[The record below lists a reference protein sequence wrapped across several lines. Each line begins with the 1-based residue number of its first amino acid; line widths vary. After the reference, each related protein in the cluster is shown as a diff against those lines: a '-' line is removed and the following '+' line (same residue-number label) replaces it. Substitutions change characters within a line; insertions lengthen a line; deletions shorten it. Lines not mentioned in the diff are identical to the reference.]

1 MAKGDRFVVL
11 TMDKQTGNAGGLS
24 AHIDREVYDANLDRM
39 VTFRPKSVRD
49 DSRTALNRECIEG
62 AKKVGRTQAI
72 WNRLKEEGFSR
83 ESSGKKKIVTK
94 GEKKTR
100 KIKDD
105 AVIALCFIC
114 SSDEETMKQFEKEG
128 RLDDWIDSTLG
139 WFKQEFGD
147 KNVVSAVLHMDET
160 TPHLHVTVVP
170 ITYEEP
176 KPRKEKPKFD
186 ERGKPLRKYETDENG
201 NIILDESGRAIV
213 KKRTYKKQEVT
224 ARLSAKDICNP
235 VAMERWQTGYAKAMA
250 PFGLRRG
257 IAGSKQKRVPPAE
270 WNLQQVNGQ
279 LMAVEKEIEE
289 KKAEITKMAQ
299 ASWYDK
305 LFNSGLSPTV
315 RKVLEDK
322 EKEHKEELRQATT
335 AVDENGH
342 PYVWTSGNKKDQPV
356 TWEELAKFREKEK
369 KKAEIQAKEDKDAAL
384 AKAKADKEAAVAK
397 AKAEA
402 KAEHDAEIA
411 EMKKVHAG
419 LIDKE
424 RYATNEKGNTIYW
437 SGGSKDGQ
445 KVTKD
450 ERIKWLGDQLKESK
464 EANNALC
471 DRLKDLRELIFAACS
486 LNFKKVVQIIVD
498 QWKAGL
504 KQFTKDL
511 KDFLLKAMSVEKTT
525 EGRKTYVNDAFD
537 FAKMLAKTDPD
548 LKLDEKKLKP
558 LKEDALKI
566 ADGTWESYHQKRDQ
580 LFDAAVNALVE
591 MGNCQN
597 QRHLNQ
603 KQANIIEAFL
613 AFDGGDRIQLCEEIW
628 NVASPKVNYYWRD
641 GTFDALEELRTRELN
656 HRTYG
661 NGRGL

>member
-186 ERGKPLRKYETDENG
+186 ERRKPLRKYETDENG

-305 LFNSGLSPTV
+305 IFNSGLSPTV

-335 AVDENGH
+335 AVDEDGR
-342 PYVWTSGNKKDQPV
+342 PYIWTSGSKKDQDV

-369 KKAEIQAKEDKDAAL
+369 KKAEIQAKADKEAAL
-384 AKAKADKEAAVAK
+384 AKAKADKETAVAK
-397 AKAEA
+397 AKADA
-402 KAEHDAEIA
+402 KAELDAEIA
-411 EMKKVHAG
+411 EKNKLYG
-419 LIDKE
+419 NIKSL
-424 RYATNEKGNTIYW
+424 NEKL
-437 SGGSKDGQ
+437 SKSEESNKLLLDILKGIREFMFETCGQ
-445 KVTKD
+445 KF
-450 ERIKWLGDQLKESK
+450 
-464 EANNALC
+464 
-471 DRLKDLRELIFAACS
+471 RE
-486 LNFKKVVQIIVD
+486 VVQMILD
-498 QWKAGL
+498 QWKAGI
-504 KQFTKDL
+504 KHFAKEMKDI
-511 KDFLLKAMSVEKTT
+511 FLQAMSFENTT
-525 EGRKTYVNDAFD
+525 ECRKSYVSNAFWYATLLVKTVTDWKGDNATINSLQDDANR
-537 FAKMLAKTDPD
+537 
-548 LKLDEKKLKP
+548 
-558 LKEDALKI
+558 I
-566 ADGTWESYHQKRDQ
+566 ADGTWESYHQKHDL
-580 LFDAAVNALVE
+580 LFKEAVKALVE
-591 MGNCQN
+591 MGNCSS

-603 KQANIIEAFL
+603 KQADAIEAFISQ
-613 AFDGGDRIQLCEEIW
+613 DGGDRDMLCVDLWEA
-628 NVASPKVNYYWRD
+628 ASPKIEYYWRD
-641 GTFDALEELRTRELN
+641 GTFDALEELRTNELYSRSN
-656 HRTYG
+656 SYG
-661 NGRGL
+661 LSM

>member
-305 LFNSGLSPTV
+305 IFNSGLSPTV

-335 AVDENGH
+335 AVDEDGR
-342 PYVWTSGNKKDQPV
+342 PYIWTSGSKKDQDV

-369 KKAEIQAKEDKDAAL
+369 KKAEIQAKADKEAAL
-384 AKAKADKEAAVAK
+384 AKAKADKETAVAK
-397 AKAEA
+397 AKADA
-402 KAEHDAEIA
+402 KAELDAEIA
-411 EMKKVHAG
+411 EKNKLYG
-419 LIDKE
+419 NIKSL
-424 RYATNEKGNTIYW
+424 NEKL
-437 SGGSKDGQ
+437 SKSEESNKLLLDNLKGIREFMFETCGQ
-445 KVTKD
+445 KF
-450 ERIKWLGDQLKESK
+450 
-464 EANNALC
+464 
-471 DRLKDLRELIFAACS
+471 RE
-486 LNFKKVVQIIVD
+486 VVQMILD
-498 QWKAGL
+498 QWKAGI
-504 KQFTKDL
+504 KHFAKEMKDI
-511 KDFLLKAMSVEKTT
+511 FLQAMSFENTT
-525 EGRKTYVNDAFD
+525 ECRKSYVSNAFWYATLLVKTVTDWKGDNATINSLQDDANRIAD
-537 FAKMLAKTDPD
+537 GTW
-548 LKLDEKKLKP
+548 ES
-558 LKEDALKI
+558 I

-580 LFDAAVNALVE
+580 LFDDAVNALVE

-603 KQANIIEAFL
+603 NQANIIEAFL
-613 AFDGGDRIQLCEEIW
+613 AFDGSDRTQLCEEIW
-628 NVASPKVNYYWRD
+628 NVASPKVDYYWRD
-641 GTFDALEELRTRELN
+641 GTFDALEELRTKELYN
-656 HRTYG
+656 RKYG
-661 NGRGL
+661 NGRSI

>member
-305 LFNSGLSPTV
+305 IFNSGLSPTV

-335 AVDENGH
+335 AVDEDGR
-342 PYVWTSGNKKDQPV
+342 PYIWTSGSKKDQDV

-369 KKAEIQAKEDKDAAL
+369 KKAEIQAKADKEAAL
-384 AKAKADKEAAVAK
+384 AKAKADKETAIAK
-397 AKAEA
+397 VKADAKAEL
-402 KAEHDAEIA
+402 DAEIA
-411 EMKKVHAG
+411 EKNK
-419 LIDKE
+419 LYSNIKSL
-424 RYATNEKGNTIYW
+424 NEKL
-437 SGGSKDGQ
+437 SKSEESNKILLGILKGVRDFMFETCGQ
-445 KVTKD
+445 KFS
-450 ERIKWLGDQLKESK
+450 E
-464 EANNALC
+464 
-471 DRLKDLRELIFAACS
+471 
-486 LNFKKVVQIIVD
+486 VVQMILD
-498 QWKAGL
+498 QWKAGI
-504 KQFTKDL
+504 KHFAKEMKDI
-511 KDFLLKAMSVEKTT
+511 FLQAMSDEKTT
-525 EGRKTYVNDAFD
+525 EGRKSYINDAFWY
-537 FAKMLAKTDPD
+537 AKLLVKTVTDWKGD
-548 LKLDEKKLKP
+548 NATINSLQD
-558 LKEDALKI
+558 DANRI
-566 ADGTWESYHQKRDQ
+566 ADGTWESFHQQRN
-580 LFDAAVNALVE
+580 LFFEAAVNALAE
-591 MGNCQN
+591 MGNCPS

-603 KQANIIEAFL
+603 KQANAIEAFIKQ
-613 AFDGGDRIQLCEEIW
+613 DGGDRDLLCSEIW
-628 NVASPKVNYYWRD
+628 DKVSPKVNYYWRD
-641 GTFDALEELRTRELN
+641 GTFDALEELRTRELYDRKVDTSISYSSR
-656 HRTYG
+656 HM
-661 NGRGL
+661 

>member
-305 LFNSGLSPTV
+305 IFNSGLSPTV

-335 AVDENGH
+335 AVDEDGR
-342 PYVWTSGNKKDQPV
+342 PYIWTSGSKKDQDV

-369 KKAEIQAKEDKDAAL
+369 KKAEIQAKADKEAAL
-384 AKAKADKEAAVAK
+384 AKAKADKETAVAK
-397 AKAEA
+397 AKADA
-402 KAEHDAEIA
+402 KAELDAEIT
-411 EMKKVHAG
+411 EKNKLYG
-419 LIDKE
+419 NIKSL
-424 RYATNEKGNTIYW
+424 NEKL
-437 SGGSKDGQ
+437 SKSEESNKLLLDILKGIREFMFETCGQ
-445 KVTKD
+445 KF
-450 ERIKWLGDQLKESK
+450 
-464 EANNALC
+464 
-471 DRLKDLRELIFAACS
+471 RE
-486 LNFKKVVQIIVD
+486 VVQMILD
-498 QWKAGL
+498 QWKAGI
-504 KQFTKDL
+504 KHFAKEMKDI
-511 KDFLLKAMSVEKTT
+511 FLQAMSFENTT
-525 EGRKTYVNDAFD
+525 ECRKSYVSNAFWYATLLVKTVTDWKGDNATINSLQDDANR
-537 FAKMLAKTDPD
+537 
-548 LKLDEKKLKP
+548 
-558 LKEDALKI
+558 I

-580 LFDAAVNALVE
+580 LFDAAVIALVE

-603 KQANIIEAFL
+603 NQANIIEAFL
-613 AFDGGDRIQLCEEIW
+613 AFDGSDRTQLCEEIW
-628 NVASPKVNYYWRD
+628 NVASHKVDYYWRD
-641 GTFDALEELRTRELN
+641 GTFDALEELRTKELYN
-656 HRTYG
+656 RKYG
-661 NGRGL
+661 NGRSI

>member
-186 ERGKPLRKYETDENG
+186 ERGKPLRKYEADENG

-213 KKRTYKKQEVT
+213 KKRTYKKKEVT

-305 LFNSGLSPTV
+305 IFNSGLSPTV

-335 AVDENGH
+335 AVDEDGR
-342 PYVWTSGNKKDQPV
+342 PYVWTSGSKKDQDV

-369 KKAEIQAKEDKDAAL
+369 KKAEIQAKADKEAAL
-384 AKAKADKEAAVAK
+384 AKAKANKETAIAK
-397 AKAEA
+397 VKADAKAEL
-402 KAEHDAEIA
+402 DAEIA
-411 EMKKVHAG
+411 EKNK
-419 LIDKE
+419 LYSNIKSL
-424 RYATNEKGNTIYW
+424 NEKL
-437 SGGSKDGQ
+437 SKSEESNKILLGILKGVRDFMFETCGQ
-445 KVTKD
+445 KFS
-450 ERIKWLGDQLKESK
+450 E
-464 EANNALC
+464 
-471 DRLKDLRELIFAACS
+471 
-486 LNFKKVVQIIVD
+486 VVQMILD
-498 QWKAGL
+498 QWKAGI
-504 KQFTKDL
+504 KHFAKEMKDI
-511 KDFLLKAMSVEKTT
+511 FLQAMSDEKTT
-525 EGRKTYVNDAFD
+525 EGRKSYVNDAFWY
-537 FAKMLAKTDPD
+537 AKLLVKTVTDWKGD
-548 LKLDEKKLKP
+548 NATINSLQD
-558 LKEDALKI
+558 DANRI
-566 ADGTWESYHQKRDQ
+566 ADGTWESFHQQRN
-580 LFDAAVNALVE
+580 LFFEAAVNALVE
-591 MGNCQN
+591 MGNCPS

-603 KQANIIEAFL
+603 KQADAIEAFISQ
-613 AFDGGDRIQLCEEIW
+613 DGGDRDMLCVDLWET
-628 NVASPKVNYYWRD
+628 ASPKIEYYWRD
-641 GTFDALEELRTRELN
+641 GTFDALEELRTKKFYSSS
-656 HRTYG
+656 YG
-661 NGRGL
+661 TSISHSSRHL

>member
-305 LFNSGLSPTV
+305 IFNSGLSPTV

-335 AVDENGH
+335 AVDEDGR
-342 PYVWTSGNKKDQPV
+342 PYVWTSGSKKDQDV

-369 KKAEIQAKEDKDAAL
+369 KKAEIQAK
-384 AKAKADKEAAVAK
+384 ADKEAAVDK
-397 AKAEA
+397 ALIEA

-411 EMKKVHAG
+411 EMKKLHAS

-424 RYATNEKGNTIYW
+424 RYAVNEKGQSIYW
-437 SGGSKDGQ
+437 SGGFKDGQ

-450 ERIKWLGDQLKESK
+450 ERIKWLSNQLEESK
-464 EANNALC
+464 EANKALRE
-471 DRLKDLRELIFAACS
+471 RLKVIRELIFATCN
-486 LNFKKVVQIIVD
+486 LNFTKVVQIIVD
-498 QWKAGL
+498 QWKTGI

-511 KDFLLKAMSVEKTT
+511 KDFLQKAMSGEKTVD
-525 EGRKTYVNDAFD
+525 GRKSYVNDAFD
-537 FAKMLAKTDPD
+537 IAKMSAMTDTDWEPD
-548 LKLDEKKLKP
+548 GKALKP
-558 LKEDALKI
+558 LYEDALKI
-566 ADGTWESYHQKRDQ
+566 ADGTWDAYHQQRDQ
-580 LFDAAVNALVE
+580 LFKAAINAVAE
-591 MGNCQN
+591 MGNNSC

-603 KQANIIEAFL
+603 KQAETIETFL
-613 AFDGGDRIQLCEEIW
+613 NFDGGDRKQLCDEIW
-628 NVASPKVNYYWRD
+628 DSAKDKVHHYWFD
-641 GTFDALEELRTRELN
+641 GTYNALKELCTRALYSCN
-656 HRTYG
+656 YG
-661 NGRGL
+661 TSISHSSRHI

>member
-305 LFNSGLSPTV
+305 IFNSGLSPTV

-335 AVDENGH
+335 AVDEDGR
-342 PYVWTSGNKKDQPV
+342 PYIWTSGSKKDQDV

-369 KKAEIQAKEDKDAAL
+369 KKAEIQAKADKEAAL
-384 AKAKADKEAAVAK
+384 AKAKADKETAVAK
-397 AKAEA
+397 AKADA
-402 KAEHDAEIA
+402 KAELDAEIA
-411 EMKKVHAG
+411 EKNK
-419 LIDKE
+419 LYSNIKSL
-424 RYATNEKGNTIYW
+424 NEKL
-437 SGGSKDGQ
+437 SKS
-445 KVTKD
+445 
-450 ERIKWLGDQLKESK
+450 EES
-464 EANNALC
+464 NA
-471 DRLKDLRELIFAACS
+471 
-486 LNFKKVVQIIVD
+486 
-498 QWKAGL
+498 
-504 KQFTKDL
+504 T
-511 KDFLLKAMSVEKTT
+511 
-525 EGRKTYVNDAFD
+525 
-537 FAKMLAKTDPD
+537 
-548 LKLDEKKLKP
+548 
-558 LKEDALKI
+558 
-566 ADGTWESYHQKRDQ
+566 
-580 LFDAAVNALVE
+580 
-591 MGNCQN
+591 
-597 QRHLNQ
+597 
-603 KQANIIEAFL
+603 
-613 AFDGGDRIQLCEEIW
+613 
-628 NVASPKVNYYWRD
+628 
-641 GTFDALEELRTRELN
+641 
-656 HRTYG
+656 
-661 NGRGL
+661 